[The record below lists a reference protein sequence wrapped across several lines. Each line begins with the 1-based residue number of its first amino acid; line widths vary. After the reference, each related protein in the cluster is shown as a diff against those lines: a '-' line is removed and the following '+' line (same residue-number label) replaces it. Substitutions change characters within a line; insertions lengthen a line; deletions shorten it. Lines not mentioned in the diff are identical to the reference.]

1 MKIVCPTCSADYT
14 IAEDML
20 GPNGRKV
27 KCATC
32 TNVWHAVPEPEA
44 TVLEQNDASFEAD
57 DGFAKAA
64 DTGGAENA
72 QDGISD
78 EQAAIDRAMSD
89 MDFDGGFDT
98 ATDDDAAGAPAQTT
112 LRARREED
120 MDAFDVEEIV
130 ASGPVDAGMEDAA
143 ARPKGKSR
151 VRLKGD
157 GPSRLMILLKKS
169 LKIAAPV
176 AVAAGLFGLIFAIP
190 AREGVVRAIPDTAKL
205 YAMIG
210 LPVNVRGVEFSQ
222 FTAERSM
229 VAGLPVLTIE
239 GSVINVVDRSVSLG
253 PMRLALMGA
262 EGQELFVWRVE
273 PAAEMLNPEQ
283 SVAIASELTAPPP
296 NVNGVAVRFLQDGE
310 RLPGQLR

>member
-32 TNVWHAVPEPEA
+32 ANVWHAMPEPESP
-44 TVLEQNDASFEAD
+44 VLEPNDASFEAD
-57 DGFAKAA
+57 DGFSKVA
-64 DTGGAENA
+64 DADGAETA

-98 ATDDDAAGAPAQTT
+98 ATDNDALAQTT

-120 MDAFDVEEIV
+120 MDTFDVEEIV
-130 ASGPVDAGMEDAA
+130 ASGPVDAGMEEAA
-143 ARPKGKSR
+143 AKPKGKSR

-157 GPSRLMILLKKS
+157 GPSRFMIVLKMS
-169 LKIAAPV
+169 LKIAAPI
-176 AVAAGLFGLIFAIP
+176 AVAAGLFGLVFAIP
-190 AREGVVRAIPDTAKL
+190 ARESVVRAIPDTARL

-229 VAGLPVLTIE
+229 VSGLAVLTIE
-239 GSVINVVDRSVSLG
+239 GSVINVVDRDVSLG

>member
-32 TNVWHAVPEPEA
+32 ANVWHAVPEPESP
-44 TVLEQNDASFEAD
+44 VLEQNDASFEAD
-57 DGFAKAA
+57 DGFSKVA
-64 DTGGAENA
+64 DADGAETA

-98 ATDDDAAGAPAQTT
+98 ATDNDALAQTT

-120 MDAFDVEEIV
+120 MDTFDVEEIV
-130 ASGPVDAGMEDAA
+130 ASGPVDAGMEEAA
-143 ARPKGKSR
+143 AKSKGKSR

-157 GPSRLMILLKKS
+157 GPSRFMIVLKMS
-169 LKIAAPV
+169 LKIAAPI
-176 AVAAGLFGLIFAIP
+176 AVAAGLFGLVFTIP
-190 AREGVVRAIPDTAKL
+190 ARESVVRAIPDTARL

-229 VAGLPVLTIE
+229 VSGLAVLTIE
-239 GSVINVVDRSVSLG
+239 GSVINVVDRDVSLG

>member
-27 KCATC
+27 KCARC
-32 TNVWHAVPEPEA
+32 ANVWHAVPEPESP
-44 TVLEQNDASFEAD
+44 VLEQNDASFEAD
-57 DGFAKAA
+57 DGFSKVA
-64 DTGGAENA
+64 DADGAETA

-98 ATDDDAAGAPAQTT
+98 ATDNDALAQTT

-120 MDAFDVEEIV
+120 MDTFDVEEIV
-130 ASGPVDAGMEDAA
+130 ASGPVDAGMEEAA
-143 ARPKGKSR
+143 AKPKGKSR

-157 GPSRLMILLKKS
+157 GPSRFMIVLKMS
-169 LKIAAPV
+169 LKIAAPI
-176 AVAAGLFGLIFAIP
+176 AVAAGLFGLVFAIP
-190 AREGVVRAIPDTAKL
+190 ARESVVRAIPDTARL

-229 VAGLPVLTIE
+229 VSGLAVLTIE
-239 GSVINVVDRSVSLG
+239 GSVINVVDRDVSLG
-253 PMRLALMGA
+253 PMRLALMGT